1 MVKENLSDKKYAL
14 KIHKSK
20 GEETIALLKEKGD
33 FDYSRDIIF
42 DEGFLWIPTKTKISD
57 AINKDLPKKTP
68 LYFLKKRFNL
78 RSFDVIGNIIVIFI
92 PDEMILKK
100 DEIGKYLMKI
110 YPKTKAVYREVEK
123 AEGEFRIQKLELIA
137 GKGSET
143 IHKEHGLKFKLDIT
157 KVFFSPRQVT
167 ERMELTKKIQ
177 KDDRVCVFFSGI
189 APIPIYLSK
198 YSLASKIIGLE
209 INPFAH
215 NFALENLILNK
226 ISNVELINGDVN
238 FEIPKL
244 IKKELF
250 DCIIMPL
257 PKNSG
262 NFLDL
267 VVKALKKNGLLVIYL
282 AGSLNKAE
290 MKIKELERKGFTI
303 KDFKRG
309 AEIAPKEYRYTIIA
323 NKNRNLN

>member
-1 MVKENLSDKKYAL
+1 MAKENLSEKKYAL

-33 FDYSRDIIF
+33 YDYSRDIIF
-42 DEGFLWIPTKTKISD
+42 DEGFLWIPTKTKISG
-57 AINKDLPKKTP
+57 AINKDLPKKVP
-68 LYFLKKRFNL
+68 LHFLKKRFNL
-78 RSFDVIGNIIVIFI
+78 RSFDVIGDIIVIFI
-92 PDEMILKK
+92 PDEMNLKK
-100 DEIGKYLMKI
+100 NEIGKYLMKI
-110 YPKTKAVYREVEK
+110 YPKTKAVYREVGK
-123 AEGEFRIQKLELIA
+123 VEGEFRIQKLELIA

-167 ERMELTKKIQ
+167 ERMELTKEIQ
-177 KDDRVCVFFSGI
+177 REDRVCVFFSGI

-198 YSLASKIIGLE
+198 YSSAAKIIGIE

-215 NFALENLILNK
+215 NYALENLALNK

-238 FEIPKL
+238 IVISKL
-244 IKKELF
+244 IEKELF

-262 NFLDL
+262 SFLDI
-267 VVKALKKNGLLVIYL
+267 VVKALKINGLLVIYL
-282 AGSLNKAE
+282 ASSQNKAE
-290 MKIKELERKGFTI
+290 MKIKELGRKGFTI

-309 AEIAPKEYRYTIIA
+309 AEIAPNEYRYTIIA